1 MNNLSKA
8 LALSFVVI
16 SAAAYGFWDSTD
28 NSRVSNHDADVPVS
42 VATSGDGKI
51 IYVGRAGRVFKSTDG
66 GETWKVLL

>member
-8 LALSFVVI
+8 LVLSCVVI
-16 SAAAYGFWDSTD
+16 SAAAYGFWDSTE
-28 NSRVSNHDADVPVS
+28 NRYVSNYDADMPVS

-66 GETWKVLL
+66 GVTWTVLL